1 MLAVSMATIAGLLV
15 ALGGT
20 SAFAFI
26 KSRHKAAPIKAAF
39 HLASMWGLALTVLA
53 IVLFWERRPLA
64 SIGIGWGHYGAW
76 AAGAMIGLTMAT
88 VTVLSLHLGLQRGRS
103 VIPQGSAQG
112 LRRLTGMPLWFR
124 YAAVITAAVTEEIL
138 FRGYPVE
145 RLQTLTGNVWLAAAI
160 PLLVF
165 VVAHLGGWSAGHLVG
180 VLFGGVLLT
189 ALYLAT
195 RDLVACMI
203 AHALID
209 STIIFLPALLRRYGN
224 QCNRQPAPHAAGGE
238 R

>member
-1 MLAVSMATIAGLLV
+1 MAGLLV

-20 SAFAFI
+20 SVFALI
-26 KSRHKAAPIKAAF
+26 KSRNKHAPIKAAF
-39 HLASMWGLALTVLA
+39 HLSSMWGLALAVVA
-53 IVLFWERRPLA
+53 IVLFWERRTLA
-64 SIGIGWGHYGAW
+64 SIGIEGSHYAAW
-76 AAGAMIGLTMAT
+76 AAGALIGLTMVT
-88 VTVLSLHLGLQRGRS
+88 FTVLSLHLALQRGRNAM
-103 VIPQGSAQG
+103 PEGSAQG
-112 LRRLTGMPLWFR
+112 LKRLTDMPLWFR
-124 YAAVITAAVTEEIL
+124 YAAVITAAITEEIL
-138 FRGYPVE
+138 FRGYPIE
-145 RLQTLTGNVWLAAAI
+145 RLHEITGNVWLAAAM

-189 ALYLAT
+189 GLYLVT

-203 AHALID
+203 THALID

-224 QCNRQPAPHAAGGE
+224 RTAGGD